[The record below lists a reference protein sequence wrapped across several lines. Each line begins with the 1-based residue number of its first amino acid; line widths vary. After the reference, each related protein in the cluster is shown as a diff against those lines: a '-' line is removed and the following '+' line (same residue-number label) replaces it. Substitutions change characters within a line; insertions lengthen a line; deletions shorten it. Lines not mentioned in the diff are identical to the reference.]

1 MLSNDVHAFIK
12 FAQMKD
18 VFLCDLGVAIK
29 VYQGDMYN
37 MYLEYTFNFTTNSFW
52 AFKSLLECKHENI

>member
-1 MLSNDVHAFIK
+1 MLSNDVHAFIE

-37 MYLEYTFNFTTNSFW
+37 MYLE
-52 AFKSLLECKHENI
+52 